1 VAGCV
6 RYNPDHVDS
15 MGELLQYFSA
25 KNNTTKADHYIEEMT
40 KRGVK
45 FFSPNSAWPPKG
57 R

>member
-1 VAGCV
+1 
-6 RYNPDHVDS
+6 